1 MRKNQINVGLYEE
14 ARKVHDIR
22 RSAQSLCRNERN
34 CRLSAGVSNATP
46 GFKGCSRMGRVVFEI
61 LLRSSIQPRPA
72 TPEAGCPAQSAYT
85 KSHSLFGKW
94 LRWRSRTSGPTPLP
108 MRCDHH

>member
-22 RSAQSLCRNERN
+22 RPAQSLCRNERN

-46 GFKGCSRMGRVVFEI
+46 GFKGCSRMGRVVF
-61 LLRSSIQPRPA
+61 LRFFFEVLFSPDLQRRRPA
-72 TPEAGCPAQSAYT
+72 ARPGQPTQRATVFPESDSVDEAG
-85 KSHSLFGKW
+85 
-94 LRWRSRTSGPTPLP
+94 
-108 MRCDHH
+108 